1 MLTDIIKLK
10 NFLVNLDTANRLP
23 ANLKR
28 RYLDKL
34 DKSLL
39 DLNQPSFEGFELLR
53 KFVEHEIKG
62 GESSS
67 QFQWFTI
74 AKIEL

>member
-1 MLTDIIKLK
+1 MLFFGAEQLAPKDNAKIG
-10 NFLVNLDTANRLP
+10 
-23 ANLKR
+23 
-28 RYLDKL
+28 
-34 DKSLL
+34 SL
-39 DLNQPSFEGFELLR
+39 GF
-53 KFVEHEIKG
+53 KG